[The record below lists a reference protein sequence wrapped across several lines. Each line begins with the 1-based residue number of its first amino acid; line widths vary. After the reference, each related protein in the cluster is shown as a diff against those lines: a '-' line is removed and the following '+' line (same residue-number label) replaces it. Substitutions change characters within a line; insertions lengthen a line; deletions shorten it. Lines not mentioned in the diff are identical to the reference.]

1 MRMSEGQI
9 ELIEAVKKRPLI
21 YSRYHPQFSDR
32 KLKLGLWYEVCGEIL
47 PGWSEFSSGKKGEMV
62 CEIQRQWK
70 TLRDG
75 FSRELAFQRRDR
87 LKKERGEYVRKRK
100 IYGYFKP
107 LKFLLKQKRKPA
119 DEENGEEQGEED
131 EMDYD
136 SGSNDADTDGNTRE
150 EFENIQSHSFKTEP
164 GTSYYVDVGE
174 LPPEPVLSKGFD
186 TTKTVPIETDKA
198 NDEDDDKLF
207 CLSLI
212 PSFKKM
218 TEKQKYDARIGIMQ
232 VLSEVRFRN
241 NEENP
246 PPPV

>member
-1 MRMSEGQI
+1 MRMSEGQMG
-9 ELIEAVKKRPLI
+9 LIEAVKKRPLL

-75 FSRELAFQRRDR
+75 FSRELSFQRRDKQ
-87 LKKERGEYVRKRK
+87 KKERGEYVRKRK

-107 LKFLLKQKRKPA
+107 LKFLLKQKRKP

-131 EMDYD
+131 EMEYD
-136 SGSNDADTDGNTRE
+136 SGPDNADTDGDTRE
-150 EFENIQSHSFKTEP
+150 EYESHSFKTEP
-164 GTSYYVDVGE
+164 GTSYYVDVGDIA
-174 LPPEPVLSKGFD
+174 EPVVAKAFESAKSVTID
-186 TTKTVPIETDKA
+186 TDKVS
-198 NDEDDDKLF
+198 DEDDDKLF

-232 VLSEVRFRN
+232 VLSEIRFRN
-241 NEENP
+241 NEETPQP
-246 PPPV
+246 PI